1 MTPEKSNIGQE
12 TPETA
17 SSAKPREL
25 TPHEKTVM
33 ELMLDT
39 LDGIQ
44 GFPDTPRRLRNLVV
58 AYAEFLCTE
67 PWNPKYDVPA
77 WKRGIIPAQWF
88 MKHVAASCEW
98 MPSPIVAR
106 EMYGMHFM
114 PRDGIY
120 AEKLPQTCRRR
131 DSKVIED

>member
-1 MTPEKSNIGQE
+1 MTPEKSNVGQKTQE
-12 TPETA
+12 ITPDD
-17 SSAKPREL
+17 SLREL
-25 TPHEKTVM
+25 TPKEKIIAQ
-33 ELMLDT
+33 LMLDT

-67 PWNPKYDVPA
+67 PWNPKYEVPK

-88 MKHVAASCEW
+88 MKHIAASCEW

-106 EMYGMHFM
+106 EMYETHFK
-114 PRDGIY
+114 PSDGKY
-120 AEKLPQTCRRR
+120 AAAFPQNCRRR